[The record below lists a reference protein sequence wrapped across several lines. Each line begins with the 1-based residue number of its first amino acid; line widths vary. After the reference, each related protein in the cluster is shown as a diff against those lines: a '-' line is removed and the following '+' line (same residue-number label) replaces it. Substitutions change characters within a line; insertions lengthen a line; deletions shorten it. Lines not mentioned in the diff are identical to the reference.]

1 MNGSTS
7 TPDILGLVNRE
18 ITPEV
23 IHRAALQLGEDDDHL
38 RSALS
43 TTVPS
48 VLTALSD
55 VASSETGA
63 SHLTRMIRGIDANRP
78 GADSV
83 ASILGST
90 AGRAQ
95 GTTLFDGETGA
106 RGSQIADAV
115 ARASGI
121 KADSAHQLLG
131 GATGAT
137 LLTIG
142 RSWERIEPEGLRTML
157 GEQRGDFVRRL
168 PGPVASLFAAGASD
182 VREGAAVDA
191 RVDSRL
197 NSRRAAAAV
206 DSPVVERGRE
216 VGSPAIRRVAGPERK
231 GWLAPLVLLGA
242 LMLIAIPL
250 LRAMRRPVIHTQVLR
265 NLPAEAVSRATIP
278 LALPNGQSLT
288 VARGSAAYRL
298 ATFLGGN
305 DATPAR
311 FTLSPMNFEFA
322 STQLTPE
329 SLATVDEMAAILR
342 AYPTATIRVESYTD
356 SIGTAAANLDLSRD
370 RSETV
375 KGLLGGK
382 GIDPTRVTTA
392 GLGQENP
399 IASNET
405 ESGRAQNRRTDIV
418 VTGR

>member
-63 SHLTRMIRGIDANRP
+63 NHLTRVIRGIDANRP
-78 GADSV
+78 GAESV

-142 RSWERIEPEGLRTML
+142 RSAQGLDAEGLRSML
-157 GEQRGDFVRRL
+157 GEHRGDFMRRL
-168 PGPVASLFAAGASD
+168 PGPVASIFE
-182 VREGAAVDA
+182 EGK
-191 RVDSRL
+191 RDSKGDGKAEGRK
-197 NSRRAAAAV
+197 AAAV
-206 DSPVVERGRE
+206 VERPVIDRVRD
-216 VGSPAIRRVAGPERK
+216 VGAPAIRRVPAPERR

-242 LMLIAIPL
+242 LVLIAIPL
-250 LRAMRRPVIHTQVLR
+250 LRAMRRPVLRTQALH
-265 NLPAEAVSRATIP
+265 NLPAEALSRATIP

-288 VARGSAAYRL
+288 VARGSAAYQL
-298 ATFLGGN
+298 ASFLGGTE
-305 DATPAR
+305 ATPVR

-329 SLATVDEMAAILR
+329 SLATMDEVATILR

-382 GIDPTRVTTA
+382 GIDPTRVTSA

>member
-23 IHRAALQLGEDDDHL
+23 IHRAALQLGEDDDLL
-38 RSALS
+38 RAAMSA
-43 TTVPS
+43 TVPS

-63 SHLTRMIRGIDANRP
+63 NHLTRMIRGIGANRP

-83 ASILGST
+83 ASIIGST
-90 AGRAQ
+90 VGRAQ

-106 RGSQIADAV
+106 RGSQLADAV

-121 KADSAHQLLG
+121 KTDSAHQLLG

-137 LLTIG
+137 LLTLG
-142 RSWERIEPEGLRTML
+142 RSGERIDPDGLRAML
-157 GEQRGDFVRRL
+157 GGHRDDFMRRL
-168 PGPVASLFAAGASD
+168 PPPVASIFDDGRRPEHGGLSLKAVAPSD
-182 VREGAAVDA
+182 RPLVDRAPAV
-191 RVDSRL
+191 S
-197 NSRRAAAAV
+197 
-206 DSPVVERGRE
+206 SP
-216 VGSPAIRRVAGPERK
+216 PIRRLAGPDPERK
-231 GWLAPLVLLGA
+231 GWMAPLVLLGA

-250 LRAMRRPVIHTQVLR
+250 LHALRGPAPHGQRPH
-265 NLPAEAVSRATIP
+265 NLPAEAVTGGTIR
-278 LALPNGQSLT
+278 LALPNGQSVTLE
-288 VARGSAAYRL
+288 RGSTAYQL
-298 ATFLGGN
+298 ASFLGAT
-305 DATPAR
+305 DPTPAR
-311 FTLSPMNFEFA
+311 FALSPMSFEFA
-322 STQLTPE
+322 SAQLTPE
-329 SLATVDEMAAILR
+329 SMATMDEVAAVLR
-342 AYPTATIRVESYTD
+342 AYPTATLRVESYTD
-356 SIGTAAANLDLSRD
+356 NVGTAAANLDLSRD

-382 GIDPTRVTTA
+382 GIDPTRITTA
-392 GLGQENP
+392 GLGEEDP
-399 IASNET
+399 IASNQT

>member
-63 SHLTRMIRGIDANRP
+63 SHLTRVIRGIDANRP

-95 GTTLFDGETGA
+95 GTTLFNGETGA
-106 RGSQIADAV
+106 LGSQIADAV

-142 RSWERIEPEGLRTML
+142 RSAQGLDAEGLRSML
-157 GEQRGDFVRRL
+157 GEHRGDFVRQL
-168 PGPVASLFAAGASD
+168 PGPVASLFQESKQESKQDGKHQ
-182 VREGAAVDA
+182 RE
-191 RVDSRL
+191 
-197 NSRRAAAAV
+197 
-206 DSPVVERGRE
+206 
-216 VGSPAIRRVAGPERK
+216 
-231 GWLAPLVLLGA
+231 
-242 LMLIAIPL
+242 
-250 LRAMRRPVIHTQVLR
+250 
-265 NLPAEAVSRATIP
+265 
-278 LALPNGQSLT
+278 
-288 VARGSAAYRL
+288 
-298 ATFLGGN
+298 
-305 DATPAR
+305 
-311 FTLSPMNFEFA
+311 
-322 STQLTPE
+322 
-329 SLATVDEMAAILR
+329 
-342 AYPTATIRVESYTD
+342 
-356 SIGTAAANLDLSRD
+356 
-370 RSETV
+370 
-375 KGLLGGK
+375 
-382 GIDPTRVTTA
+382 
-392 GLGQENP
+392 EN
-399 IASNET
+399 
-405 ESGRAQNRRTDIV
+405 
-418 VTGR
+418 

>member
-23 IHRAALQLGEDDDHL
+23 IHRAALQLGEDDDLL

-55 VASSETGA
+55 VASSQTGA

-106 RGSQIADAV
+106 RGSQIAEAV

-137 LLTIG
+137 LLTLG

-157 GEQRGDFVRRL
+157 AEQRDDFMRRL
-168 PGPVASLFAAGASD
+168 PGPVASIFADGRPEHSGD
-182 VREGAAVDA
+182 GRQTAAV
-191 RVDSRL
+191 VD
-197 NSRRAAAAV
+197 NPVFDRAPAV
-206 DSPVVERGRE
+206 S
-216 VGSPAIRRVAGPERK
+216 SPAIRRVATPDPERK

-250 LRAMRRPVIHTQVLR
+250 LRAMRRPAIHTQVLH
-265 NLPAEAVSRATIP
+265 NLPAEAVSRGTIR
-278 LALPNGQSLT
+278 LALPDGQSLT
-288 VARGSAAYRL
+288 VARGSAAYQL
-298 ATFLGGN
+298 ASFLGGH

-311 FTLSPMNFEFA
+311 FTISPMNFEFA
-322 STQLTPE
+322 STQLTPD
-329 SLATVDEMAAILR
+329 SLGTVDEVAAILR

-356 SIGTAAANLDLSRD
+356 SVGTAAANLDLSRD

-382 GIDPTRVTTA
+382 GIEPTRVTTA
-392 GLGQENP
+392 GLGQEDP

>member
-78 GADSV
+78 GAESV

-106 RGSQIADAV
+106 RASQIAAAV

-142 RSWERIEPEGLRTML
+142 RSWERIEPDGLRTML

-168 PGPVASLFAAGASD
+168 PGPVASLFSAGSG
-182 VREGAAVDA
+182 E
-191 RVDSRL
+191 SRK
-197 NSRRAAAAV
+197 AAAV
-206 DSPVVERGRE
+206 LDRPVVERARE

-250 LRAMRRPVIHTQVLR
+250 LRAMRRPVIHTQVLH
-265 NLPAEAVSRATIP
+265 NLPAEVVNRATIP

-288 VARGSAAYRL
+288 VARGSAAYQL
-298 ATFLGGN
+298 ASFMGGT

-322 STQLTPE
+322 TTQLTPE
-329 SLATVDEMAAILR
+329 SLATVDEVATILR
-342 AYPTATIRVESYTD
+342 AYPTSTVRVESYTD

>member
-1 MNGSTS
+1 MQQAKAEKARFLMNGANGSMSTS
-7 TPDILGLVNRE
+7 TPDILGLMSRE

-63 SHLTRMIRGIDANRP
+63 THLTRMIRGIDANRP
-78 GADSV
+78 GVDSV

-90 AGRAQ
+90 VGREQ
-95 GTTLFDGETGA
+95 GTTLFDGETGE
-106 RGSQIADAV
+106 RGTRIADAV

-121 KADSAHQLLG
+121 KAESAHKLLG
-131 GATGAT
+131 GATGAA

-142 RSWERIEPEGLRTML
+142 RSAARIEPEGLRTML
-157 GEQRGDFVRRL
+157 GEQRGEFVRRL
-168 PGPVASLFAAGASD
+168 PGPVASLFS
-182 VREGAAVDA
+182 EGPARPAAVEGVVDRA
-191 RVDSRL
+191 R
-197 NSRRAAAAV
+197 AV
-206 DSPVVERGRE
+206 GA
-216 VGSPAIRRVAGPERK
+216 VGTPAIRRVAGPERR

-250 LRAMRRPVIHTQVLR
+250 LRAMRRPVVRIQSLQS
-265 NLPAEAVSRATIP
+265 LPAEAVARAIIP
-278 LALPNGQSLT
+278 LALPNGQTLA
-288 VARGSAAYRL
+288 VERGSPSYQL
-298 ATFLGGN
+298 ASFMAGTG
-305 DATPAR
+305 ATPTR
-311 FTLSPMNFEFA
+311 FTMVPLNFEFG

-329 SLATVDEMAAILR
+329 SMPTVDQVSAILR
-342 AYPTATIRVESYTD
+342 AYPNATVRVESYTD
-356 SIGTAAANLDLSRD
+356 SVGTAAANLDLARD

-382 GIDPTRVTTA
+382 GIDPDRVATA

-399 IASNET
+399 VASNQT

>member
-1 MNGSTS
+1 MNDPTS
-7 TPDILGLVNRE
+7 APDILGLVNRE

-55 VASSETGA
+55 VASSDTGA

-142 RSWERIEPEGLRTML
+142 RSWERIEPDGLRTML
-157 GEQRGDFVRRL
+157 EEQRGDFVRRL
-168 PGPVASLFAAGASD
+168 PGPVASLFGDGRQGAK
-182 VREGAAVDA
+182 VEG
-191 RVDSRL
+191 RK
-197 NSRRAAAAV
+197 AAAV
-206 DSPVVERGRE
+206 VDRPVVDRARE

-250 LRAMRRPVIHTQVLR
+250 LRAMRRPVIHTQVLH
-265 NLPAEAVSRATIP
+265 NLPAEAVNRATIP
-278 LALPNGQSLT
+278 VALPNGQSLT
-288 VARGSAAYRL
+288 VARGSAAYQL
-298 ATFLGGN
+298 ATFMGGN

-311 FTLSPMNFEFA
+311 FTLAPMNFEFA
-322 STQLTPE
+322 TTQLTPE
-329 SLATVDEMAAILR
+329 SLATVDEVATILR
-342 AYPTATIRVESYTD
+342 AYPTSTIRVESYTD

>member
-1 MNGSTS
+1 MNGSMSTS

-23 IHRAALQLGEDDDHL
+23 IHRAALQLGEDDEHL
-38 RSALS
+38 RAALS

-78 GADSV
+78 GVDSV

-90 AGRAQ
+90 VGREQ
-95 GTTLFDGETGA
+95 GTTLFDGETGE
-106 RGSQIADAV
+106 RGTRIADAV

-121 KADSAHQLLG
+121 KAESAHKLLG
-131 GATGAT
+131 GATGAA

-142 RSWERIEPEGLRTML
+142 RSAARIEPEGLRTML
-157 GEQRGDFVRRL
+157 GDRRGEFVRRL
-168 PGPVASLFAAGASD
+168 PGPVASLFSEGPARPAVVEGVDDRAHD
-182 VREGAAVDA
+182 VRA
-191 RVDSRL
+191 R
-197 NSRRAAAAV
+197 A
-206 DSPVVERGRE
+206 
-216 VGSPAIRRVAGPERK
+216 VGSPAIRRVAGPERR

-242 LMLIAIPL
+242 LMLIGIPL
-250 LRAMRRPVIHTQVLR
+250 LRAMRRPVVHIQPLQGV
-265 NLPAEAVSRATIP
+265 PAEAVARETVP
-278 LALPNGQSLT
+278 LALPNGQTLT
-288 VARGSAAYRL
+288 VGRGSPAYQL
-298 ATFLGGN
+298 ASFMAGTG
-305 DATPAR
+305 ATPAR
-311 FTLSPMNFEFA
+311 FTLVPLNFEFA

-329 SLATVDEMAAILR
+329 SMPTLDQVGAILR
-342 AYPTATIRVESYTD
+342 AYPNATVRVESYTD
-356 SIGTAAANLDLSRD
+356 SVGTAAANLDLARD

-382 GIDPTRVTTA
+382 GIDPGRVATA

-399 IASNET
+399 VASNET

>member
-23 IHRAALQLGEDDDHL
+23 IHRAALQLGEDDAHL

-48 VLTALSD
+48 VLMALSE

-63 SHLTRMIRGIDANRP
+63 NHLTRVIRGIDANRP
-78 GADSV
+78 GDDSV

-90 AGRAQ
+90 AGRGQ

-106 RGSQIADAV
+106 RGAQIADAV

-142 RSWERIEPEGLRTML
+142 RSSQGQGIDAERLRSML

-168 PGPVASLFAAGASD
+168 PAPVAAIFQEGKADGS
-182 VREGAAVDA
+182 GAAALVDRPFVDRA
-191 RVDSRL
+191 RPIG
-197 NSRRAAAAV
+197 A
-206 DSPVVERGRE
+206 
-216 VGSPAIRRVAGPERK
+216 PAIRRVADPERR

-250 LRAMRRPVIHTQVLR
+250 LRAMRRPVIRTQVLH

-288 VARGSAAYRL
+288 VARGSAAYQL
-298 ATFLGGN
+298 ASFLGGT

-322 STQLTPE
+322 SAQLTPE
-329 SLATVDEMAAILR
+329 SLATVDEVATILR

-356 SIGTAAANLDLSRD
+356 SVGTPAANLDLSRD

>member
-23 IHRAALQLGEDDDHL
+23 IHRAALQMGEDDDLL

-43 TTVPS
+43 TSVPS

-55 VASSETGA
+55 VASTETGA
-63 SHLTRMIRGIDANRP
+63 SHLARIIRGIDANRP

-106 RGSQIADAV
+106 LGSQIADAV

-131 GATGAT
+131 AMTGAT
-137 LLTIG
+137 LLTLG
-142 RSWERIEPEGLRTML
+142 RSGEQINPEGLRTIL
-157 GEQRGDFVRRL
+157 GEHRDEFLRQL
-168 PGPVASLFAAGASD
+168 PPPVASIFSD
-182 VREGAAVDA
+182 GRPEH
-191 RVDSRL
+191 RVDTRRAPAVVDNPDL
-197 NSRRAAAAV
+197 ARAAA
-206 DSPVVERGRE
+206 
-216 VGSPAIRRVAGPERK
+216 VGSPAIRRVPGPDPERK

-250 LRAMRRPVIHTQVLR
+250 LRAMRRPAIHTQVLH
-265 NLPAEAVSRATIP
+265 NLPAEAVSRGTIR
-278 LALPNGQSLT
+278 LALPNGESLML
-288 VARGSAAYRL
+288 ARGSAAYQL
-298 ATFLGGN
+298 ASFLGGN
-305 DATPAR
+305 AATPAR

-329 SLATVDEMAAILR
+329 SLGTVDEVAAILR

-356 SIGTAAANLDLSRD
+356 SVGTAAANLDLSRD

-392 GLGQENP
+392 GLGQEDP
-399 IASNET
+399 IASNQT
-405 ESGRAQNRRTDIV
+405 ENGRAQNRRTDIV

>member
-1 MNGSTS
+1 MNGSMSTS

-38 RSALS
+38 RAALS

-63 SHLTRMIRGIDANRP
+63 SHLTRMIRGFDANRS
-78 GADSV
+78 GVDSV
-83 ASILGST
+83 ATIFGSSV
-90 AGRAQ
+90 GREH
-95 GTTLFDGETGA
+95 GTTLFDGETGE
-106 RGSQIADAV
+106 RGTRIADAV

-121 KADSAHQLLG
+121 KAESAHKLLG
-131 GATGAT
+131 GATGAA

-142 RSWERIEPEGLRTML
+142 RSAQPIDPEGLRAML
-157 GEQRGDFVRRL
+157 GEQRGEFVRRL
-168 PGPVASLFAAGASD
+168 PAPIASLFSEGDARPAVVEGPDDRARD
-182 VREGAAVDA
+182 VRARDVRARAV
-191 RVDSRL
+191 
-197 NSRRAAAAV
+197 
-206 DSPVVERGRE
+206 GT
-216 VGSPAIRRVAGPERK
+216 PAIRRVAGPERR

-250 LRAMRRPVIHTQVLR
+250 LRALRRPVVHIQPLQ
-265 NLPAEAVSRATIP
+265 NMPAEAVARATIP
-278 LALPNGQSLT
+278 LALPNGQTLT
-288 VARGSAAYRL
+288 VERGSPAYQL
-298 ATFLGGN
+298 ASFMAGTA
-305 DATPAR
+305 ATPAR
-311 FTLSPMNFEFA
+311 FTLVPLNFEFA
-322 STQLTPE
+322 STQLTPG
-329 SLATVDEMAAILR
+329 SMPTLDEVAAILR
-342 AYPTATIRVESYTD
+342 AYPNATVRVESYTD
-356 SIGTAAANLDLSRD
+356 SVGTAASNLDLSRD

-382 GIDPTRVTTA
+382 GIDPGRVATA

>member
-63 SHLTRMIRGIDANRP
+63 SHLTRVIRGIDANRP

-95 GTTLFDGETGA
+95 GTTLFDGETGD
-106 RGSQIADAV
+106 RGSRIADAV

-142 RSWERIEPEGLRTML
+142 RSWQRIEPQALQSML
-157 GEQRGDFVRRL
+157 GEQRGEFVRRL
-168 PGPVASLFAAGASD
+168 PAPVASIFADGRVEAKVDA
-182 VREGAAVDA
+182 RKGAAV
-191 RVDSRL
+191 VDRPVADRL
-197 NSRRAAAAV
+197 
-206 DSPVVERGRE
+206 RE
-216 VGSPAIRRVAGPERK
+216 VGAPAIRRVGGPERR

-250 LRAMRRPVIHTQVLR
+250 LRAMRRPVIHTEVLQ
-265 NLPAEAVSRATIP
+265 NLPAEALSRATIP
-278 LALPNGQSLT
+278 LALPNGQTLT

-298 ATFLGGN
+298 ASFMGGT

-311 FTLSPMNFEFA
+311 FTLSPMNFQFA

-329 SLATVDEMAAILR
+329 SLATVDEVATILR

-356 SIGTAAANLDLSRD
+356 SVGTPAANLDLSRD

-399 IASNET
+399 VASNQT

>member
-1 MNGSTS
+1 MDGSTS

-63 SHLTRMIRGIDANRP
+63 NHLTRVIRGIDANRP

-95 GTTLFDGETGA
+95 GTTLFDGETGS

-142 RSWERIEPEGLRTML
+142 RSWQQIDPEGLRTML

-168 PGPVASLFAAGASD
+168 PGPVASIFGNGRQQTKVD
-182 VREGAAVDA
+182 VG
-191 RVDSRL
+191 
-197 NSRRAAAAV
+197 
-206 DSPVVERGRE
+206 G
-216 VGSPAIRRVAGPERK
+216 PAIRRVAGPERK

-250 LRAMRRPVIHTQVLR
+250 LRAMRRPVIHTQVLH
-265 NLPAEAVSRATIP
+265 NFPAEAVSRATIL

-288 VARGSAAYRL
+288 VARGSATYQL
-298 ATFLGGN
+298 ASFMGGN

-322 STQLTPE
+322 STQLTPD
-329 SLATVDEMAAILR
+329 SLATVDEVATILR
-342 AYPTATIRVESYTD
+342 AYPTATVRVESYTD
-356 SIGTAAANLDLSRD
+356 SVGTAAANLDLSRD

-382 GIDPTRVTTA
+382 GIDPIRVTTA
-392 GLGQENP
+392 GLGQEDP

>member
-63 SHLTRMIRGIDANRP
+63 SHLTRVIRGIDANRP

-142 RSWERIEPEGLRTML
+142 RSAQGLDAEGLRSML
-157 GEQRGDFVRRL
+157 GEHRGDFVRQL
-168 PGPVASLFAAGASD
+168 PGPVASLFQESKQESKQDGKAN
-182 VREGAAVDA
+182 VRKGAAVVE
-191 RVDSRL
+191 R
-197 NSRRAAAAV
+197 
-206 DSPVVERGRE
+206 PVVDRVRE
-216 VGSPAIRRVAGPERK
+216 VGAPAIRQVAAPERR

-242 LMLIAIPL
+242 LILIAIPL
-250 LRAMRRPVIHTQVLR
+250 LRAMRRPVIHTQALQ
-265 NLPAEAVSRATIP
+265 NLPAEAVARATIP
-278 LALPNGQSLT
+278 LALPNGQSLA
-288 VARGSAAYRL
+288 VVRGSAAYQL
-298 ATFLGGN
+298 ASFLGGT
-305 DATPAR
+305 AGTPAR

-329 SLATVDEMAAILR
+329 SLPTVDEVAAILR

-356 SIGTAAANLDLSRD
+356 SVGTAAANLDLSRD

-392 GLGQENP
+392 GLGQETP
-399 IASNET
+399 VASNET

>member
-7 TPDILGLVNRE
+7 APDILGLVNRE

-43 TTVPS
+43 TTLPS

-168 PGPVASLFAAGASD
+168 PGPVASLFSAGSGGGRQEPKGEAK
-182 VREGAAVDA
+182 
-191 RVDSRL
+191 VDSRL
-197 NSRRAAAAV
+197 DGRKAAAV
-206 DSPVVERGRE
+206 VDRPVVERARE

-250 LRAMRRPVIHTQVLR
+250 LRAMRRPVVHTQVLH
-265 NLPAEAVSRATIP
+265 NLPAEAISRATIP

-288 VARGSAAYRL
+288 VERGSAAYRL
-298 ATFLGGN
+298 ATFLAGN

-322 STQLTPE
+322 SAQLTPE
-329 SLATVDEMAAILR
+329 SLATVDEVATILR

-392 GLGQENP
+392 GLGQETP
-399 IASNET
+399 IASNQT